1 MTRITGR
8 APGKLVLSG
17 DYIALLSA
25 PALVLAVNR
34 VATATLTTKS
44 TGGWSIH
51 SNLAPAA
58 QFENFA
64 SLLEANGQELLTT
77 LIDALPSSSR
87 LPDHAELVLDTS
99 TFYEGNAK
107 LGVGSS
113 AAIIVAL
120 AEALGHVT
128 EHRFTTERL
137 ISLHNSLH
145 GKNGSGLD
153 VVAARLGGLSRFQN
167 GAGERV
173 TPPSGLHTRFVFTG
187 SSTSTEPMLLKFRS
201 LTEARLREEVRQWQ
215 RLANAVADSLH
226 NTGLFLQNLAELNEF
241 VFKFDQVTNLG
252 IYGPSHRTALEIANR
267 AGVLYKPCGAG
278 GGDTGVAFSED
289 TRALDSFERDV
300 EREGLTLLDLTMEHH
315 GATVQL

>member
-17 DYIALLSA
+17 DYIALLGA

-51 SNLAPAA
+51 SNLAPTA

-77 LIDALPSSSR
+77 LIDALPSASR

-153 VVAARLGGLSRFQN
+153 VVAARLGGLSLFQN

-173 TPPSGLHTRFVFTG
+173 TPPSGLRTRFVFTG

-252 IYGPSHRTALEIANR
+252 IYGPSHLTALEIANR